1 MTSSDFYTFGQT
13 VMVFR
18 HLSIFCCCVCCCG
31 ALQVFES
38 PKTRNTIT
46 VWLARGAPEELW
58 GLLGRLRHP
67 CVSQTVMVFRF
78 LSLFCCCVCCCGA
91 LQSFESPKTRNTT
104 TVWPARGAPEE
115 LWGLLGRLWHPCVG
129 QTVVM
134 SSQGTPESNQGATK
148 RRKHM
153 HTCWPPS
160 LHASDPRFLPC
171 PPSPP
176 SEPPSL

>member
-1 MTSSDFYTFGQT
+1 MIVDDFLYTFGQT

-18 HLSIFCCCVCCCG
+18 YLSIFCCCVCCCG

-91 LQSFESPKTRNTT
+91 LQGFESPKTRNTIT
-104 TVWPARGAPEE
+104 ASLNR
-115 LWGLLGRLWHPCVG
+115 CVG
-129 QTVVM
+129 RVAQHLLSGVV
-134 SSQGTPESNQGATK
+134 SSLIS
-148 RRKHM
+148 
-153 HTCWPPS
+153 PS
-160 LHASDPRFLPC
+160 LRASKTASAGLAKRLQ
-171 PPSPP
+171 
-176 SEPPSL
+176 